1 MSGVGAELYDCIGTS
16 TSVYGLPG
24 RPSVRRVWRHVA
36 TLSGEAQTSVTDV
49 SNPPTF
55 KQQMRRVLGPIPGAV
70 PLVRLT
76 AETAVV
82 AFRYRATGL
91 AAEAAFFTLLSLP
104 PLLLALVAGAGF
116 ASEWL
121 GASTLERMRSALEQ
135 WSLTFLTPETVE
147 EVIMPTFQ
155 ETLSAGRAD
164 ILSVGFLVAL
174 WSGSRALH
182 IFLDGIS
189 IMYGQ
194 GGERGP
200 VGARL
205 LSLGTY
211 LVAVV
216 MMGLTLPLL
225 LIGPGYLV
233 RWLPAE
239 LEMLVGL
246 YWPSIGL
253 LGIASLTGLFHVATP
268 HKSPFLRDLPG
279 AVLTVVFWVVSSL
292 LIRRWAEFAAGGFS
306 VFGPLTA
313 PIILMIYLYFLA
325 FAVLVGASLNAA
337 IRRLWPPPEYRG
349 PRARMEDW
357 WEERQAN
364 RVSRREEQR
373 RVAQVETEEEED
385 QRLGEMDGI
394 PGPR

>member
-1 MSGVGAELYDCIGTS
+1 MGPGGPRHAATGAGARGATVTGVS
-16 TSVYGLPG
+16 T
-24 RPSVRRVWRHVA
+24 A
-36 TLSGEAQTSVTDV
+36 
-49 SNPPTF
+49 PTF
-55 KQQMRRVLGPIPGAV
+55 RRQLRRTIAPIPGAV

-121 GASTLERMRSALEQ
+121 GEVTLYRMSNALEQ
-135 WSLTFLTPETVE
+135 WTLTFLTPEAVE
-147 EVIMPTFQ
+147 QVIMPTFRQ
-155 ETLSAGRAD
+155 TLSTGRAD

-182 IFLDGIS
+182 IFLDAIS

-194 GGERGP
+194 GGDRGP
-200 VGARL
+200 VGARV
-205 LSLGTY
+205 LSLTAY
-211 LVAVV
+211 LAAILV
-216 MMGLTLPLL
+216 MGFTLPLL

-233 RWLPAE
+233 RWLPE
-239 LEMLVGL
+239 NLDMLVEL
-246 YWPSIGL
+246 YWPLVGVLGL
-253 LGIASLTGLFHVATP
+253 ASLTGLFHVATP
-268 HKSPFLRDLPG
+268 ARSPFLRDLPG
-279 AVLTVVFWVVSSL
+279 AVLTVVLWVVSSV
-292 LIRRWAEFAAGGFS
+292 LIRQWAEMASGGLS

-313 PIILMIYLYFLA
+313 PIILMVYLYFIS

-349 PRARMEDW
+349 PRARVNEW
-357 WEERQAN
+357 WEER
-364 RVSRREEQR
+364 RVHRELRREERAQQR
-373 RVAQVETEEEED
+373 AEADETVEEEER
-385 QRLGEMDGI
+385 RLAEMDGI